1 MENTLKLSHI
11 RAISNSTD
19 ANRISNA
26 SLNAIQ
32 TLAESVRNFD
42 KVRKAMDK
50 LPEDVRSIALASLMT
65 PDSLTREARQ
75 ATAIYYNGVLAQIRK
90 NMDKYSDETF
100 RTADVATLNEIH
112 AFTLALQK
120 MFPQAFPIPS
130 GEKSA

>member
-1 MENTLKLSHI
+1 MQNDLKLSHI

-42 KVRKAMDK
+42 KVRKAMEK
-50 LPEDVRSIALASLMT
+50 LPEDVRSLALASLMT
-65 PDSLTREARQ
+65 PDSLVKDARQ
-75 ATAIYYNGVLAQIRK
+75 ATAIYYNGTLAQIRK
-90 NMDKYSDETF
+90 HLDKYGDDIF

-112 AFTLALQK
+112 EFTLKLHK
-120 MFPQAFPIPS
+120 MFPHAFPVPS